1 MEGILGFMLVSNWS
15 EIEDEIHDEVDVGL
29 LVVVLLQGLSVS
41 FQAFK
46 DIGDFKKQGSLSLS
60 SVFS

>member
-15 EIEDEIHDEVDVGL
+15 EIEDEIDDEVDVGL
-29 LVVVLLQGLSVS
+29 VVVLQGLSVS